1 MEKEKN
7 WKMFLMKQLI
17 VQVKQCT
24 LKIIG
29 AYVRNSI
36 RKPYELA
43 NARCGFDL
51 LTEETIKYL

>member
-1 MEKEKN
+1 MYP
-7 WKMFLMKQLI
+7 
-17 VQVKQCT
+17 
-24 LKIIG
+24 KIIG

-51 LTEETIKYL
+51 LTEKAIKYL